1 MLVSVE
7 APHFCASIE
16 LQHDIVVRAAP
27 ILRWTIGQHRNDLR
41 AMFARKGW
49 HAKIIGSEPT
59 KKGDIAPNR
68 DDTPV
73 DLDGMAWC
81 ALPAVAAPSIGRTL
95 KRRKGMTDDAPSS
108 RLSWPAAAERRP

>member
-73 DLDGMAWC
+73 DLDGMVR
-81 ALPAVAAPSIGRTL
+81 PARRRRTIYRPHAKAPER
-95 KRRKGMTDDAPSS
+95 DD
-108 RLSWPAAAERRP
+108 R